1 MNLSSLKP
9 QRCIHRWSNLSV
21 IGSLGILHTPTSRLP
36 EQTQSGTQ
44 LHSSHWEKMDSESHT
59 DSSCFPLG
67 RNMQRFCSHL
77 LASKSHGP
85 TFYQDHKEA
94 QSYHIEILKRR
105 VLEIFGRVGRWHAAE
120 ICVTHY
126 LDESGNPI
134 IYLWHL
140 LCILHIAVDTVETCH
155 IYSINWHLIMYSV
168 YFPTSND

>member
-85 TFYQDHKEA
+85 TFYQDHKK
-94 QSYHIEILKRR
+94 HNPTILKYWREEYLKYLVEWADGMQQR
-105 VLEIFGRVGRWHAAE
+105 YVSRTTSMRVGTR
-120 ICVTHY
+120 
-126 LDESGNPI
+126 LS
-134 IYLWHL
+134 IYDTYYAF
-140 LCILHIAVDTVETCH
+140 CI
-155 IYSINWHLIMYSV
+155 
-168 YFPTSND
+168 